1 MSSTELV
8 ILGLLERQSGHGWEL
23 LRTVRLQ
30 NMSEYIRVAPSA
42 LYKAL
47 ARLEDQGYIEARS
60 EREGRRPERQ
70 AYSITRSGE
79 ARLQQLLLE
88 HLQAPVDHS
97 DSLTAALTFAD
108 LAPRETVVKELRQR
122 RDLIAA
128 TQQEADRLLEEVVPP
143 SGETFFP
150 HLRVERWAEH
160 LAAERRWLERAI
172 AALEAADGEASA
184 RRDDTISPPLPT
196 GEEPARGG

>member
-8 ILGLLERQSGHGWEL
+8 ILGLLKRQPAHGWEL

-47 ARLEDQGYIEARS
+47 ARLEDQGYVEARS
-60 EREGRRPERQ
+60 ERDGRRPERQ
-70 AYSITRSGE
+70 AYSITRTGE
-79 ARLQQLLLE
+79 ARLQQLLQQ

-108 LAPRETVVKELRQR
+108 LAPRETIVKELRQR
-122 RDLIAA
+122 RDLVAA
-128 TQQEADRLLEEVVPP
+128 TQQEAARLLDEVVPL
-143 SGETFFP
+143 SGGTFFP

-172 AALEAADGEASA
+172 AALEAADGETSTQSA
-184 RRDDTISPPLPT
+184 GNFGPPLPT
-196 GEEPARGG
+196 REESARGR